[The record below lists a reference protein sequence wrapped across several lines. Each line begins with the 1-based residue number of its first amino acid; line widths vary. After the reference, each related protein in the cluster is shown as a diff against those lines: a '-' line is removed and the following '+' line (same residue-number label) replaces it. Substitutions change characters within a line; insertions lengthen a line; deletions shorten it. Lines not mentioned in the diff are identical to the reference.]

1 MLLMPAHSTKAGVI
15 EKQGAAGGG
24 KAAMPTGA
32 GWKLAAEMDAPR
44 KGVGGRQRMV
54 LVQGRRW
61 VLG

>member
-1 MLLMPAHSTKAGVI
+1 MLLMPAHSIKAGVV

-54 LVQGRRW
+54 LV
-61 VLG
+61 